1 MSTFRRIIPFLFL
14 FALLIVNVAAQEET
28 AIPEPTSAP
37 VETLIPTLE
46 PEPTAVPT
54 PSPVDSDTYEETIDG
69 LISLIETLVATQ
81 VDLSKITG
89 IALTVLTI
97 AVVGGW
103 VFSKFTTTTK
113 DDEFFERLF
122 NLLRRPEIGITNV
135 SNQAAPR
142 PKSDG

>member
-122 NLLRRPEIGITNV
+122 NLLRRPEIGIT
-135 SNQAAPR
+135 SQATQSR

>member
-1 MSTFRRIIPFLFL
+1 MFNIRRIIPLLFL
-14 FALLIVNVAAQEET
+14 FALLVLNVAAQDVT
-28 AIPEPTSAP
+28 GTPDPTSAP
-37 VETLIPTLE
+37 IETPVPTIA
-46 PEPTAVPT
+46 PEPTAVPEPT
-54 PSPVDSDTYEETIDG
+54 DPVGSDTYEATLDQ

-103 VFSKFTTTTK
+103 VFSKFTPTTK
-113 DDEFFERLF
+113 DDAFFERLF
-122 NLLRRPEIGITNV
+122 NLLRRPEIGIT
-135 SNQAAPR
+135 SQSAPR